1 MEQVSVYSE
10 KLITMLIEFGP
21 RVLSAVLLLIFGFWL
36 IKMSERFMSRAMA
49 RSKIEVSL
57 QKFFISLS
65 GVLLKILLIIV
76 VASMVGIET
85 TSFVALIGA
94 AGLAVGL
101 ALQGSLANFA
111 GGVLILMFK
120 PFRVGDFIEGA
131 GNKGTVAAI
140 QVFHTVLITPDNKRV
155 IIPNGELS
163 SSSITNYSAEPTRRV
178 DMVFGIG
185 YDDDLRK
192 AKALLHRIVDE
203 DERILKEPEPTIAV
217 SELAD
222 SSVNFVVRVWCQSQ
236 DYWAIFFDMQEKVKL
251 AFDAE
256 GISIP
261 YPQRDVHL
269 HTVSN
274 N

>member
-1 MEQVSVYSE
+1 MQEISTYSD
-10 KLITMLIEFGP
+10 KLINLLVEFGP
-21 RVLSAVLLLIFGFWL
+21 RALSAILVLVIGFWL
-36 IKMSERFMSRAMA
+36 IRIVEKVTSRGMA
-49 RSKIEVSL
+49 RSKIDVSL
-57 QKFFISLS
+57 QKFFVSLIS
-65 GVLLKILLIIV
+65 VLLKVLLVIS
-76 VASMVGIET
+76 VASMVGIQT

-101 ALQGSLANFA
+101 AMQGSLANFA

-131 GNKGTVAAI
+131 GNKGTVSSI

-163 SSSITNYSAEPTRRV
+163 SSSIINYSAEPTRRV

-192 AKALLHRIVDE
+192 AKAILQRLVDE

-222 SSVNFVVRVWCQSQ
+222 SSVNFVVRVWCNNA
-236 DYWAIFFDMQEKVKL
+236 DYWSIYFDMHEKVKL
-251 AFDAE
+251 TFDAE

-261 YPQRDVHL
+261 FPQREVHV
-269 HTVSN
+269 HSVSAN
-274 N
+274 